1 MGPQE
6 KRLPVGVTPLTF
18 GQLLLKVQVERG
30 HMPPHGV
37 VVGLHESLAR
47 NAGVQRQRLWTAKG
61 QNFHESFLDLTFL
74 IAASE
79 PKSSIY

>member
-37 VVGLHESLAR
+37 VVGLH
-47 NAGVQRQRLWTAKG
+47 
-61 QNFHESFLDLTFL
+61 
-74 IAASE
+74 
-79 PKSSIY
+79 